1 MKYCKNCGVKIAD
14 DVRFCASCGFK
25 NEIGVSGGDA
35 TPPPS
40 AVVRQQEPQINIVRP
55 ENDKTASVV
64 EDKARVLS
72 VQKWEYLIVN
82 ILSPMWIDSL
92 KRSGK
97 IDGGIAPLLN
107 QLGDEGWDLILGK
120 VFLNLEEGETTTLTF
135 KRPKK

>member
-1 MKYCKNCGVKIAD
+1 MSE
-14 DVRFCASCGFK
+14 DVRFCASCGST
-25 NEIGVSGGDA
+25 NDNGAPALAV
-35 TPPPS
+35 TPPP
-40 AVVRQQEPQINIVRP
+40 APIVRQQESQNNITRADNTKP
-55 ENDKTASVV
+55 ISEEGDKVKISP
-64 EDKARVLS
+64 

-97 IDGGIAPLLN
+97 IDGGIVPLLN